1 MAVADKSAL
10 GEDLPAT
17 DGSRPRPAGEVLLS
31 PVSGMVMRMSD
42 VDDPVFSSGML
53 GKGAAVEPSSGVVC
67 SPADGTVSV
76 VARAKHALCMTTK
89 TGLEVLVHVGI
100 DSVGLGGAPFD
111 LLCDEGQVVRGGQPL
126 MRTDLDAIRGA
137 GVPAT
142 VMVVVMSTDDTS
154 KVEGHLG
161 PVAQGEELL
170 RVI

>member
-1 MAVADKSAL
+1 M
-10 GEDLPAT
+10 
-17 DGSRPRPAGEVLLS
+17 
-31 PVSGMVMRMSD
+31 
-42 VDDPVFSSGML
+42 
-53 GKGAAVEPSSGVVC
+53 
-67 SPADGTVSV
+67 
-76 VARAKHALCMTTK
+76 
-89 TGLEVLVHVGI
+89 GI

-111 LLCDEGQVVRGGQPL
+111 LLCDEGQAVRGGQPL

-142 VMVVVMSTDDTS
+142 VIVVVMSTDDAS